1 MKPKRN
7 LGNKAVRA
15 LKRASPTMLSCFS
28 AAGVVATVVLAVR
41 ATPKALR
48 LIEAAEDHRH
58 DDDPDFTGSPLT
70 PMEVVKTTWKCYIPA
85 AAMGAA
91 TIFCIF
97 GANALNRKQQASLMS
112 AYALVSRQF
121 RDYKGKVKELYG
133 KEAHERIMQSL
144 AVEKAQKT
152 HLIAPNIVNT
162 SSLDFKGA
170 DEEERLF
177 YDIFSDRY
185 FQSTISRVL
194 QAEYHV
200 NRNFALMGGFVP
212 LNQFYEFLGIE
223 PKKEFSEFGWWVDD
237 ELYWIDFGHTRAM
250 VDDGLNGE
258 VECWII
264 EMDWL
269 PTDKEPD

>member
-7 LGNKAVRA
+7 LGNKAVRT
-15 LKRASPTMLSCFS
+15 LKRASPTILACFS
-28 AAGVVATVVLAVR
+28 AAGVVATAVLAVR
-41 ATPKALR
+41 ATPRAVD
-48 LIEAAEDHRH
+48 LIRTDSRANHDGDPYAA
-58 DDDPDFTGSPLT
+58 TK
-70 PMEVVKTTWKCYIPA
+70 MEMAKSAWKCYAPA
-85 AAMGAA
+85 AAMGVA

-97 GANALNRKQQASLMS
+97 SANAISRKQQASLMS
-112 AYALVSRQF
+112 AYTLVSRQF

-133 KEAHERIMQSL
+133 KEVHERIMQSL
-144 AVEKAQKT
+144 AVEKAKET
-152 HLIAPNIVNT
+152 HLMAPNIFNA
-162 SSLDFKGA
+162 SFSLDFEDAG
-170 DEEERLF
+170 EEERLF

-185 FQSTISRVL
+185 FQSTIGRVL

-200 NRNFALMGGFVP
+200 NRNFALMGGFVS

-223 PKKEFSEFGWWVDD
+223 PKKELSEFGWWVDD
-237 ELYWIDFGHTRAM
+237 DFYWIDFSHTRAM

-258 VECWII
+258 AECWII

>member
-7 LGNKAVRA
+7 LANQAVRK
-15 LKRASPTMLSCFS
+15 LKRASPAILACFS
-28 AAGVVATVVLAVR
+28 AAGVVVTAVLAVK
-41 ATPKALR
+41 ATPRAVD
-48 LIEAAEDHRH
+48 LIRADSRTNHDGDPYAA
-58 DDDPDFTGSPLT
+58 T
-70 PMEVVKTTWKCYIPA
+70 KTEMDKSAWKCYVPA
-85 AAMGAA
+85 VTMGAA

-97 GANALNRKQQASLMS
+97 SANAISRKQQASLMS

-121 RDYKGKVKELYG
+121 REYKSKVTEFYG
-133 KEAHERIMQSL
+133 KEAHEKIMRSL
-144 AVEKAQKT
+144 DVEKAKDIHIT
-152 HLIAPNIVNT
+152 APNIFSN
-162 SSLDFKGA
+162 SSLDFEGA

-177 YDIFSDRY
+177 YDSFSERY

-200 NRNFALMGGFVP
+200 NRNFALMGGFVA

-223 PKKEFSEFGWWVDD
+223 PKKELSEFGWWVDD
-237 ELYWIDFGHTRAM
+237 ELYWIDFSHIRAM
-250 VDDGLNGE
+250 VDDGLSGE

-269 PTDKEPD
+269 PSNKEPD

>member
-1 MKPKRN
+1 MKPRRN
-7 LGNKAVRA
+7 LVRKAGRT
-15 LKRASPTMLSCFS
+15 LKKASPVILTCVGAVGV
-28 AAGVVATVVLAVR
+28 AATAVLAVR

-48 LIEAAEDHRH
+48 IIEQAKNPEITTLDKVK
-58 DDDPDFTGSPLT
+58 LT
-70 PMEVVKTTWKCYIPA
+70 WRCYVPA
-85 AAMGAA
+85 AATGVA
-91 TIFCIF
+91 TICCIF
-97 GANALNRKQQASLMS
+97 GANALNRKQQASLLS

-121 RDYKGKVKELYG
+121 REYKGKVAELYG
-133 KEAHERIMQSL
+133 KEAHERVMQSL
-144 AVEKAQKT
+144 AVEKAKDIHIT
-152 HLIAPNIVNT
+152 APNVFSN
-162 SSLDFKGA
+162 SSLEFEGA

-177 YDIFSDRY
+177 YDSFSERY

-200 NRNFALMGGFVP
+200 NRNFALMGGFVA

-223 PKKEFSEFGWWVDD
+223 PKKELSEFGWWVDD
-237 ELYWIDFGHTRAM
+237 ELYWIDFSHTRAM
-250 VDDGLNGE
+250 VDDGLSGE